1 MTHGLTDAQFL
12 NTVAS
17 FLGPYYIVLALMNGI
32 AALYLWRMG
41 TAKTWFNIRAG
52 GQEFP
57 FQRDCLAVGCV
68 CFRRDVAASV
78 ERARGVDAVDARVAA

>member
-1 MTHGLTDAQFL
+1 MTHGLTEAQFL

-32 AALYLWRMG
+32 AALYLWRSG

-52 GQEFP
+52 EQTFP
-57 FQRDCLAVGCV
+57 FTSAIVWLLLAFEIG
-68 CFRRDVAASV
+68 
-78 ERARGVDAVDARVAA
+78 RAHV